1 MAHENRGSPIQAM
14 SDTLV
19 KTSVAGI
26 ETNLKY
32 LQNIIDCEVFKAGI
46 QTTRFLNTF
55 QWKTQKV
62 EVLQSGIQM
71 SIQDVNGHL
80 GYWDVG
86 VSTLQCGRP
95 LMLKK
100 GKSLMLKKGKSL
112 KQVKSPQVV
121 AVILVLKVGSM
132 YLPT

>member
-1 MAHENRGSPIQAM
+1 MAHENRESAIQAM

-19 KTSVAGI
+19 KTSVAGV
-26 ETNLKY
+26 ETSLEY
-32 LQNIIDCEVFKAGI
+32 LQNIIDCEVFKAGT
-46 QTTRFLNTF
+46 QTTRFLITF
-55 QWKTQKV
+55 EWKTQKV
-62 EVLQSGIQM
+62 EVLKSGIQT

-100 GKSLMLKKGKSL
+100 GKSL